1 MVSALSA
8 GLGGGSKGGVG
19 GGGGC
24 GCRWG
29 GGGGEG
35 RGWWLLTRAACVGVS
50 SNDHKDG
57 FVVVVVGGLSS
68 LFTFMKIWKI

>member
-8 GLGGGSKGGVG
+8 GLGGVGAGVGVRIPVG
-19 GGGGC
+19 GGGG
-24 GCRWG
+24 G
-29 GGGGEG
+29 G
-35 RGWWLLTRAACVGVS
+35 RGWWLLARAACVGVS

-68 LFTFMKIWKI
+68 LFTFMKICKIKILA